1 VKKGTFFVG
10 QSSQQALNWRL
21 ILPRTL
27 LKGSLSV
34 ALPQTPDS
42 NPLDYIDEEDFI
54 SLDIPLEMA
63 GERLDKALALSLPDY
78 SRNRLKSWV
87 ETGAVMV
94 DGKVTKARYLLRGGE
109 SIKVFPQEMP
119 EQFAFTPEDIPL
131 DIVYEDQSLIVI
143 NKQPGLVV
151 HPAAGNWSGTLL
163 NGLLFRYP
171 ELKSLPRAGIVHRLD
186 KDTSGLMVVARTAQ
200 AQTSLV
206 RQLQERTVGRRYLAW
221 VWGDTPSQGKVLATV
236 GRDQR
241 DRLRMATGNA
251 QGKPAATVFRRL
263 AKGSFS
269 ESSLA
274 LLECRLETGRTHQ
287 IRVHLESLG
296 FPLLGDPVYRKKT
309 PGAAKSLPFERQAL
323 HAFALSL
330 QHPLS
335 SEWMTWFRLPPP
347 DLMDLLSQVGMSEED
362 LPKEEALLA
371 SIKNDHQS

>member
-1 VKKGTFFVG
+1 M
-10 QSSQQALNWRL
+10 
-21 ILPRTL
+21 
-27 LKGSLSV
+27 

-42 NPLDYIDEEDFI
+42 NPIDYIDEEDFI
-54 SLDIPLEMA
+54 SLEIPPEMA
-63 GERLDKALALSLPDY
+63 GERLDKVLAGSLPDY
-78 SRNRLKSWV
+78 SRNRLKTWV
-87 ETGAVMV
+87 EAGAVMV

-119 EQFAFTPEDIPL
+119 EQFAFSPENIPL
-131 DIVYEDQSLIVI
+131 EVVYVDDAIIVI
-143 NKQPGLVV
+143 NKPPGLVV

-163 NGLLFRYP
+163 NGLLFKYP

-206 RQLQERTVGRRYLAW
+206 RQLQDRTVGRRYLAW
-221 VWGDTPSQGKVLATV
+221 VWGGAPSQGKVLASV

-241 DRLRMATGNA
+241 DRLKMAAGSP
-251 QGKPAATVFRRL
+251 QGKPAATLFRRL
-263 AKGSFS
+263 AKSTFL
-269 ESSLA
+269 ESPLA

-309 PGAAKSLPFERQAL
+309 PGVAKSLPFERQAL

-330 QHPLS
+330 QHPVTQELVS
-335 SEWMTWFRLPPP
+335 WFRLPPL
-347 DLMDLLSQVGMSEED
+347 DLMQLLPQVGMSEAD
-362 LPKEEALLA
+362 LPQEASVLA
-371 SIKNDHQS
+371 SIHNERTHD

>member
-1 VKKGTFFVG
+1 
-10 QSSQQALNWRL
+10 
-21 ILPRTL
+21 
-27 LKGSLSV
+27 V
-34 ALPQTPDS
+34 ALPQTPNS
-42 NPLDYIDEEDFI
+42 NPVDYIDEEDFI
-54 SLDIPLEMA
+54 SLEIPLEMA
-63 GERLDKALALSLPDY
+63 GERLDKVLAGSLPDY

-87 ETGAVMV
+87 EAGAVMV

-119 EQFAFTPEDIPL
+119 EQFAFSPENIPL
-131 DIVYEDQSLIVI
+131 DVVYEDESIIVI
-143 NKQPGLVV
+143 NKPPGLVV
-151 HPAAGNWSGTLL
+151 HPAAGNWTGTLL

-171 ELKSLPRAGIVHRLD
+171 ELKTLPRAGIVHRLD
-186 KDTSGLMVVARTAQ
+186 KDTSGLMVVARTAL

-221 VWGDTPSQGKVLATV
+221 VWGDAPSQGKVLASV

-241 DRLRMATGNA
+241 DRLRMAAGSA
-251 QGKPAATVFRRL
+251 QGKPAATLYRRL
-263 AKGSFS
+263 AKGLFQ
-269 ESSLA
+269 EQPVA

-309 PGAAKSLPFERQAL
+309 PGAAKLLTFERQAL

-330 QHPLS
+330 QHPVSL
-335 SEWMTWFRLPPP
+335 EWMTWFRMPPQ
-347 DLMDLLSQVGMSEED
+347 DLMDLLPQVTMSTDD

-371 SIKNDHQS
+371 SLQNEHKA

>member
-1 VKKGTFFVG
+1 
-10 QSSQQALNWRL
+10 
-21 ILPRTL
+21 
-27 LKGSLSV
+27 V

-42 NPLDYIDEEDFI
+42 NPIDYIDEEDFI
-54 SLDIPLEMA
+54 SLEIPMEMA
-63 GERLDKALALSLPDY
+63 GERLDKVLAGSLPDY
-78 SRNRLKSWV
+78 SRNRLKTWV
-87 ETGAVMV
+87 EAGAVMV

-119 EQFAFTPEDIPL
+119 EQFAFSPEDIPL
-131 DIVYEDQSLIVI
+131 DVVYEDDAMIVI
-143 NKQPGLVV
+143 NKPAGLVV

-206 RQLQERTVGRRYLAW
+206 RQLQDRTVGRRYLSW
-221 VWGDTPSQGKVLATV
+221 VWGEAPSQGKVLASV

-241 DRLRMATGNA
+241 DRLKMAAGSP
-251 QGKPAATVFRRL
+251 QGKPAATLFRRL
-263 AKGSFS
+263 AKGAFN
-269 ESSLA
+269 ESPVA

-309 PGAAKSLPFERQAL
+309 PGVAQSLPFERQAL

-330 QHPLS
+330 QHPVTNELS
-335 SEWMTWFRLPPP
+335 SWFRLPPA
-347 DLMDLLSQVGMSEED
+347 DLMVLLTQVGMTEAD
-362 LPKEEALLA
+362 LPQESVVLA
-371 SIKNDHQS
+371 SILNERSHD

>member
-1 VKKGTFFVG
+1 M
-10 QSSQQALNWRL
+10 
-21 ILPRTL
+21 
-27 LKGSLSV
+27 

-42 NPLDYIDEEDFI
+42 NPVDYIDEEDFI
-54 SLDIPLEMA
+54 SLEIPPEMA
-63 GERLDKALALSLPDY
+63 GERLDKVLAGSLPDY
-78 SRNRLKSWV
+78 SRNRLKTWV
-87 ETGAVMV
+87 EAGAVMV

-119 EQFAFTPEDIPL
+119 EQFAFSPENIPL
-131 DIVYEDQSLIVI
+131 DVVYEDDAIIVI
-143 NKQPGLVV
+143 NKPPGLVV

-163 NGLLFRYP
+163 NGLLFKYP

-206 RQLQERTVGRRYLAW
+206 RQLQDRTVGRRYLAW
-221 VWGDTPSQGKVLATV
+221 VWGGAPSPGKVLASV

-241 DRLRMATGNA
+241 DRLKMAAGSP
-251 QGKPAATVFRRL
+251 QGKPAATLFRRL
-263 AKGSFS
+263 AKSTFL
-269 ESSLA
+269 ESPLA

-309 PGAAKSLPFERQAL
+309 PGVAKSLPFERQAL

-330 QHPLS
+330 QHPVTQELVS
-335 SEWMTWFRLPPP
+335 WFRLPPL
-347 DLMDLLSQVGMSEED
+347 DLMQLLPQVGMSEAD
-362 LPKEEALLA
+362 LPQEATVLA
-371 SIKNDHQS
+371 SIHNERTHD

>member
-1 VKKGTFFVG
+1 M
-10 QSSQQALNWRL
+10 
-21 ILPRTL
+21 
-27 LKGSLSV
+27 

-42 NPLDYIDEEDFI
+42 NPVDYIDEEDFI
-54 SLDIPLEMA
+54 SLEIPPEMA
-63 GERLDKALALSLPDY
+63 GERLDKVLAGSLPDY
-78 SRNRLKSWV
+78 SRNRLKTWV
-87 ETGAVMV
+87 EAGAVMV

-119 EQFAFTPEDIPL
+119 EQFAFSPENIPL
-131 DIVYEDQSLIVI
+131 DVVYEDDAIIVI
-143 NKQPGLVV
+143 NKPPGLVV

-163 NGLLFRYP
+163 NGLLFKYP

-206 RQLQERTVGRRYLAW
+206 RQLQDRTVGRRYLAW
-221 VWGDTPSQGKVLATV
+221 VWGGAPSQGKVLASV

-241 DRLRMATGNA
+241 DRLKMAAGSP
-251 QGKPAATVFRRL
+251 QGKPAATLFRRL
-263 AKGSFS
+263 AKSTFL
-269 ESSLA
+269 ESPLA

-309 PGAAKSLPFERQAL
+309 PGVAKSLPFERQAL

-330 QHPLS
+330 QHPVTQELVS
-335 SEWMTWFRLPPP
+335 WFRLPPL
-347 DLMDLLSQVGMSEED
+347 DLMQLLPQVGMSEAD
-362 LPKEEALLA
+362 LPQEATVLA
-371 SIKNDHQS
+371 SIHNERTHD

>member
-1 VKKGTFFVG
+1 M
-10 QSSQQALNWRL
+10 
-21 ILPRTL
+21 
-27 LKGSLSV
+27 
-34 ALPQTPDS
+34 
-42 NPLDYIDEEDFI
+42 
-54 SLDIPLEMA
+54 EMA
-63 GERLDKALALSLPDY
+63 GERLDKVLAGSLPDY
-78 SRNRLKSWV
+78 SRNRLKTWV
-87 ETGAVMV
+87 EAGAVMV

-119 EQFAFTPEDIPL
+119 EQFAFSPEDIPL
-131 DIVYEDQSLIVI
+131 DVVYEDDAMIVI
-143 NKQPGLVV
+143 NKPAGLVV

-206 RQLQERTVGRRYLAW
+206 RQLQDRTVGRRYLSW
-221 VWGDTPSQGKVLATV
+221 VWGEAPSQGKVLASV

-241 DRLRMATGNA
+241 DRLKMAAGSP
-251 QGKPAATVFRRL
+251 QGKPAATLFRRL
-263 AKGSFS
+263 AKGAFN
-269 ESSLA
+269 ESPVA

-309 PGAAKSLPFERQAL
+309 PGVAKSLPFERQAL

-330 QHPLS
+330 QHPVTNELS
-335 SEWMTWFRLPPP
+335 SWFRLPPA
-347 DLMDLLSQVGMSEED
+347 DLMVLLTQVGMTEAD
-362 LPKEEALLA
+362 LPQESVVLA
-371 SIKNDHQS
+371 SILNERSHD

>member
-1 VKKGTFFVG
+1 M
-10 QSSQQALNWRL
+10 
-21 ILPRTL
+21 
-27 LKGSLSV
+27 

-42 NPLDYIDEEDFI
+42 NPIDYIDEEDFI
-54 SLDIPLEMA
+54 SLEIPMEMA
-63 GERLDKALALSLPDY
+63 GERLDKVLAGSLPDY
-78 SRNRLKSWV
+78 SRNRLKTWV
-87 ETGAVMV
+87 EAGAVMV

-109 SIKVFPQEMP
+109 SIRVFPQEMP
-119 EQFAFTPEDIPL
+119 EQFAFSPEDIPL
-131 DIVYEDQSLIVI
+131 DVVYEDDAMIVI
-143 NKQPGLVV
+143 NKPAGLVV

-206 RQLQERTVGRRYLAW
+206 RQLQDRTVGRRYLSW
-221 VWGDTPSQGKVLATV
+221 VWGEAPSQGKVLASV

-241 DRLRMATGNA
+241 DRLKMAAGSP
-251 QGKPAATVFRRL
+251 QGKPAATLFRRL
-263 AKGSFS
+263 AKGAFN
-269 ESSLA
+269 ESPVA

-309 PGAAKSLPFERQAL
+309 PGVAKSLSFERQAL

-330 QHPLS
+330 QNPVTNELS
-335 SEWMTWFRLPPP
+335 SWFRLPPA
-347 DLMDLLSQVGMSEED
+347 DLMVLLTQVGMTEAD
-362 LPKEEALLA
+362 LPQESVVLA
-371 SIKNDHQS
+371 SILNERSHD

>member
-1 VKKGTFFVG
+1 M
-10 QSSQQALNWRL
+10 
-21 ILPRTL
+21 
-27 LKGSLSV
+27 

-42 NPLDYIDEEDFI
+42 NPVDYIDEEDFI
-54 SLDIPLEMA
+54 SLEIPPEMA
-63 GERLDKALALSLPDY
+63 GERLDKVLAGSLPDY
-78 SRNRLKSWV
+78 SRNRLKTWV
-87 ETGAVMV
+87 EAGAVMV

-119 EQFAFTPEDIPL
+119 EQFAFSPENIPL
-131 DIVYEDQSLIVI
+131 DVVYEDDAIIVI
-143 NKQPGLVV
+143 NKPPGLVV

-163 NGLLFRYP
+163 NGLLFKYP

-206 RQLQERTVGRRYLAW
+206 RQLQDRTVGRRYLAW
-221 VWGDTPSQGKVLATV
+221 VWGGTPSQGKVLASV

-241 DRLRMATGNA
+241 DRLKMAAGSP
-251 QGKPAATVFRRL
+251 QGKPAATLFRRL
-263 AKGSFS
+263 AKSTFL
-269 ESSLA
+269 ESPLA

-309 PGAAKSLPFERQAL
+309 PGVAKSLPFERQAL

-330 QHPLS
+330 QHPITQELVS
-335 SEWMTWFRLPPP
+335 WFRLPPL
-347 DLMDLLSQVGMSEED
+347 DLMQLLPQVGMSEAD
-362 LPKEEALLA
+362 LPQEATVLA
-371 SIKNDHQS
+371 SIHNERTHD